1 MGRFLILLTIGSA
14 VIFVMVLTMPLK
26 SITTSGL
33 SANESEINK
42 PVKDPIRLPV
52 SGTAR
57 KPAHRKALRGPSPLK
72 PSKARTQTGGQNLET
87 PPSDGAENGSWAT
100 VSSDSA
106 EIYSMN
112 FPRGTM
118 LHSLNKGEKVQTD
131 LEVVD
136 AEGGWTLVKGP
147 GPRAVGFV
155 RSENLERK
163 LSAEATRR

>member
-1 MGRFLILLTIGSA
+1 MGRLLILLTIGSA
-14 VIFVMVLTMPLK
+14 VIFVMVLNTPLK

-33 SANESEINK
+33 SANESANNK
-42 PVKDPIRLPV
+42 PVKDPIRIPV
-52 SGTAR
+52 SHQAR
-57 KPAHRKALRGPSPLK
+57 KPAHRNALRGPSPLR
-72 PSKARTQTGGQNLET
+72 PSTAGTETGRQKLET
-87 PPSDGAENGSWAT
+87 PPSDRAENVSWAT

-136 AEGGWTLVKGP
+136 AEGRWTLVKGP
-147 GPRAVGFV
+147 GQRAVGFV

-163 LSAEATRR
+163 LSAEAPRR

>member
-1 MGRFLILLTIGSA
+1 MGRLLILLTIGSA
-14 VIFVMVLTMPLK
+14 VIFAMVVNTRPK
-26 SITTSGL
+26 SITTAGL
-33 SANESEINK
+33 SANESKNAK
-42 PVKDPIRLPV
+42 PEKVPIRIPV
-52 SGTAR
+52 SHRAR
-57 KPAHRKALRGPSPLK
+57 KPAQRKALRGPSPLR
-72 PSKARTQTGGQNLET
+72 PSTAGTETARQNLET
-87 PPSDGAENGSWAT
+87 PPSDKAENVSWAT

-106 EIYSMN
+106 EIYSVN

-147 GPRAVGFV
+147 GQRAIGFV

-163 LSAEATRR
+163 PSAEVTRQ